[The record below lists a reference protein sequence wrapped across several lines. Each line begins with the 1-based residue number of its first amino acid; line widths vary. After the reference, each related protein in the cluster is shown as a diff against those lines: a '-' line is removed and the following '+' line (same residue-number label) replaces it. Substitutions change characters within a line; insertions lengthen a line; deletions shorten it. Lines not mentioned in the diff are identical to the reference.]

1 MSLMRIKTPQFSV
14 ENKNLTDLL
23 ISLQVKNSDLKRDLT
38 NTTHTNHEFTNLRT
52 QIDSLTEENRHLRE
66 DLSLKD
72 VKYNNIIID
81 IRTKYE
87 AEISRLNF
95 ELDIVNNKFT
105 FINRLESYVK
115 SLEDLTE
122 ELKGKISKL
131 EEDHKANLQ
140 VEFERN
146 KLEVDELKQKTL
158 NILKNAK
165 RQANLNAHE
174 NMNISSKLTL
184 LTNNH
189 LKGELAAQSIVIED
203 MIQEDRKKIR
213 KIMELEIDIDT
224 QKEVG
229 YSLSQHNKKLVE
241 IIKDLSNTN
250 KTLTASIENY
260 RINKEKFNNT
270 FKNINKDS
278 CNCVCYCN
286 KSIHHSIS
294 KTNDRAISITGTCT
308 NFYSQSGTSFYKNL
322 KTAADSNMYTTKNF
336 KIPAE
341 KNNTFNSNFERV
353 PILENI
359 KLSNKNKKSLRI
371 SDKAKFKIK
380 NITILD
386 EYVNE
391 IKNGPIFI

>member
-1 MSLMRIKTPQFSV
+1 MSTMRLKSPQFSA
-14 ENKNLTDLL
+14 ENKHLTDLL
-23 ISLQVKNSDLKRDLT
+23 ISLQIKNSDLKRDLT
-38 NTTHTNHEFTNLRT
+38 NTTHTNFEFTGLREK
-52 QIDSLTEENRHLRE
+52 IESLTEENRHLRE

-87 AEISRLNF
+87 VEISRLNF
-95 ELDIVNNKFT
+95 ELDIVNHKFA
-105 FINRLESYVK
+105 FINRLESYIK
-115 SLEDLTE
+115 SLEDLAE

-140 VEFERN
+140 IEFERN
-146 KLEVDELKQKTL
+146 KLEVDELKQQTL

-189 LKGELAAQSIVIED
+189 LKSELAAQSVVIED
-203 MIQEDRKKIR
+203 MIQEDRKKLR

-250 KTLTASIENY
+250 KTLTASIENN
-260 RINKEKFNNT
+260 RVNNEKFNTT
-270 FKNINKDS
+270 FKSLNRDN

-286 KSIHHSIS
+286 KSIHHSIN

-322 KTAADSNMYTTKNF
+322 KTAPDSNMFTAKNF
-336 KIPAE
+336 KMSAE
-341 KNNTFNSNFERV
+341 KNNTFNTICEKGPTLQNF
-353 PILENI
+353 
-359 KLSNKNKKSLRI
+359 KLSNKNRKLRV
-371 SDKAKFKIK
+371 SDKTNFKLK

-386 EYVNE
+386 GYVNE
-391 IKNGPIFI
+391 MKNGPIFI